1 MQTVRAPVVVFSSLA
16 LVVRTTLQPL
26 AQYSQASSSLLR
38 DNPGAVLVT
47 DKVQSGLKSGK
58 TLGVRV
64 QRVRMHAVSATQDGV
79 AIEIPIN
86 GIETIEVKK
95 FSAIRTTALVFSI
108 LGVIALPQRARAYF
122 QPLAGGR

>member
-16 LVVRTTLQPL
+16 LVVRRTLQPW
-26 AQYSQASSSLLR
+26 AQDCQASSSLLR
-38 DNPGAVLVT
+38 DHPGAVLVT

-64 QRVRMHAVSATQDGV
+64 QRVRMPAVSARQDGV
-79 AIEIPIN
+79 AIKIPIN

-95 FSAIRTTALVFSI
+95 FSAIRTTALVFSV
-108 LGVIALPQRARAYF
+108 LGVIALSQLARAYF